1 MKLRPLRKS
10 ETSTFSLALLAVCLL
25 ASEAFLDA
33 CHPAYGEVQ
42 TLPRTMRHSQA
53 KGSDPS
59 SSIPVDVYRRQIY
72 HNSGTVGRMGLG
84 ASPFHPEGPG
94 NVVTPGW

>member
-1 MKLRPLRKS
+1 MELRLLRKS
-10 ETSTFSLALLAVCLL
+10 ETSAFSLALLAFCLL

-33 CHPAYGEVQ
+33 WHPAYGEVQ
-42 TLPRTMRHSQA
+42 TLPRTMRRPQA
-53 KGSDPS
+53 NGSAPS

-72 HNSGTVGRMGLG
+72 HNSGTAGRMGLG